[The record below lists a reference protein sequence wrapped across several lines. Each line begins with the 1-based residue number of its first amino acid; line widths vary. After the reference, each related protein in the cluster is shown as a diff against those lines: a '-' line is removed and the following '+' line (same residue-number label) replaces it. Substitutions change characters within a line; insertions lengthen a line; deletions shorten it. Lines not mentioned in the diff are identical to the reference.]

1 MIPDRLP
8 LTPALADS
16 QLLALTTLCPAVA
29 ALSEAVF
36 GDVTVPASRTRWVRD
51 CEKIVKRSEK
61 AVGASDG
68 LWCIRVCANCL
79 AMNVWAP

>member
-1 MIPDRLP
+1 MTSDRLP

-29 ALSEAVF
+29 ALSGAVF
-36 GDVTVPASRTRWVRD
+36 GDVTEPASPTRWVRD

-68 LWCIRVCANCL
+68 LQCVRVCPNCL
-79 AMNVWAP
+79 IVNVWAS